1 MVAEAAC
8 CTCRE
13 CGAICRGRFNGCPTV
28 WASVTT
34 MAPLREVTPLN
45 KRPKHRAKEA
55 ARSRTVVLP
64 PEPSPP
70 VGAPVPAPPQV
81 AASSAALPP
90 PRGLAD
96 IRQRLEGLRGRMKQL
111 EGGLQPPDPGA
122 PEAIDFR

>member
-28 WASVTT
+28 WASASTVTY
-34 MAPLREVTPLN
+34 APSRDANPLA

-55 ARSRTVVLP
+55 ARQRTVVVP
-64 PEPSPP
+64 PPA
-70 VGAPVPAPPQV
+70 GAAPAPAPT
-81 AASSAALPP
+81 AAPAAPAPP

-96 IRQRLEGLRGRMKQL
+96 IRKRLEGVRGRVKAL
-111 EGGLQPPDPGA
+111 EGGLQPPPTGE
-122 PEAIDFR
+122 PETVDFA